1 MKIGKPTKNLE
12 SLTLIQPK
20 SSTIKNKII
29 FQQVGSGPGGA
40 VVANRLSE
48 NPNWRVLLAEAG
60 KEETILLDIPIFVSY
75 SQFTDYNWGYKAEPQ
90 EGACLGI
97 DENRCRWPR
106 GKSLGG
112 MHNNHDSFSRTQ

>member
-1 MKIGKPTKNLE
+1 MERSYKVFYLTEMK
-12 SLTLIQPK
+12 QR
-20 SSTIKNKII
+20 KI
-29 FQQVGSGPGGA
+29 FFFCQQVGSGPGGA

-48 NPNWRVLLAEAG
+48 VPNWKVLLLEAG

-75 SQFTDYNWGYKAEPQ
+75 TQFTDYNWGFKAEPQ

-97 DENRCRWPR
+97 EENRCRWPR

-112 MHNNHDSFSRTQ
+112 KLNCIKLIKACKF